1 MLALFF
7 VVSAIA
13 CKKEKPDDQSAVV
26 ETSPSDQEPSSNKS
40 QPEEPV
46 LADTIA
52 QETWLILERPEQV
65 EGAIGKKVLITGEAE
80 NAKLS
85 AIVMGEAATVY
96 CLDISGW
103 EADVRG
109 TQVTVKGTLER
120 TDQFAARTD
129 EHGAISQGTG
139 GGDLVLRGCQ
149 RVE

>member
-1 MLALFF
+1 MLAIFF

-13 CKKEKPDDQSAVV
+13 CKKDKPDDRSAVV
-26 ETSPSDQEPSSNKS
+26 ETSPSDQEPSSNES
-40 QPEEPV
+40 QPEETDV
-46 LADTIA
+46 SSTMID
-52 QETWLILERPEQV
+52 ETWLILERPEQV
-65 EGAIGKKVLITGEAE
+65 EGAIGKKVQITGEAE

-85 AIVMGEAATVY
+85 AMVMGEAAMVY

-103 EADVRG
+103 EDDVRG